1 MDLKDKNIIVTG
13 GSLGIGRATADLL
26 VKKGAN
32 VLITGRSQERLKLA
46 AEKIKF
52 KYLKFDIGDIENQ
65 WLTKYCRKK
74 LETNKYNYFIFGHS
88 HIPVELNLNSESKYI
103 NLGDWITNFTYA
115 EFDGNKLSLKSYK
128 N

>member
-46 AEKIKF
+46 AEK
-52 KYLKFDIGDIENQ
+52 
-65 WLTKYCRKK
+65 
-74 LETNKYNYFIFGHS
+74 
-88 HIPVELNLNSESKYI
+88 LNANI
-103 NLGDWITNFTYA
+103 
-115 EFDGNKLSLKSYK
+115 LSLILVILKILA
-128 N
+128 